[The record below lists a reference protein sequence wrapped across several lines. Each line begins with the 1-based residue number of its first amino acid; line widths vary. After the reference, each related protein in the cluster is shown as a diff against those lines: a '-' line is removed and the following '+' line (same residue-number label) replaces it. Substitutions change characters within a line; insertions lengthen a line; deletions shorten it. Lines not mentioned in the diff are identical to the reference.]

1 MNTRFVAGTSAS
13 LWLLVTAAAPGEA
26 QAQVYDSSGVVRFG
40 IFGRWSSADF
50 DVSQSG
56 TTTTPFA
63 VTAPDSPPVPAS
75 GTGSFDDGA
84 LGFSYGVDLV
94 RNASWVLGIEGDI
107 SIEFAEEEIAGREY
121 GPEFMSTLRGRVGS
135 FVQPGWLVY
144 ATGGVA
150 VLGVQFHGL
159 RQVALTPGTATQ
171 RNEITDT
178 LRTGQSSVGTE
189 IEWAVQPS
197 SASICWL
204 TTRRGAS
211 ATTPGAY
218 SGGKPLGFTPSLVRA
233 LSKKGVF
240 MAAGI
245 TLVTPIGQPSC
256 LSSTRRVSRRPT
268 TPCFAAQ

>member
-40 IFGRWSSADF
+40 IFGQWSSADF

-150 VLGVQFHGL
+150 VLGVEFHGL
-159 RQVALTPGTATQ
+159 RQVELTPDTATH
-171 RNEITDT
+171 RSEISNT
-178 LRTGQSSVGTE
+178 LTGWTIGGGTE
-189 IEWAVQPS
+189 LHCGSVILFGEYLFADYETWRFREDIDPNAGTGTINGNPNSMLREHQVDIDGQHV
-197 SASICWL
+197 L
-204 TTRRGAS
+204 R
-211 ATTPGAY
+211 
-218 SGGKPLGFTPSLVRA
+218 LGV
-233 LSKKGVF
+233 KF
-240 MAAGI
+240 M
-245 TLVTPIGQPSC
+245 IGQDYAYTAGC
-256 LSSTRRVSRRPT
+256 CGTYK
-268 TPCFAAQ
+268 

>member
-40 IFGRWSSADF
+40 IFGQWSSADF

-150 VLGVQFHGL
+150 VLGVEFHGL
-159 RQVALTPGTATQ
+159 RQVALTPDTATQ
-171 RNEITDT
+171 RSEISNT
-178 LRTGQSSVGTE
+178 LTGWTIGGGTE
-189 IEWAVQPS
+189 LHWGSVILFGEYLFADYETWRFRDDIDPNAGTGTINGNPNSMLREHQVDIDGQHV
-197 SASICWL
+197 L
-204 TTRRGAS
+204 R
-211 ATTPGAY
+211 
-218 SGGKPLGFTPSLVRA
+218 LGV
-233 LSKKGVF
+233 KF
-240 MAAGI
+240 M
-245 TLVTPIGQPSC
+245 IGQDYAYTADC
-256 LSSTRRVSRRPT
+256 CGTYK
-268 TPCFAAQ
+268 